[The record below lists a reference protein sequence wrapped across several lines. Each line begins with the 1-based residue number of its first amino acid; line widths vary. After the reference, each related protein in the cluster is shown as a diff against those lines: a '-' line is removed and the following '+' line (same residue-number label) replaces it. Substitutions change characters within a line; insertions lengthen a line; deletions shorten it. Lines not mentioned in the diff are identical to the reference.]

1 MQVLTLK
8 IYYREAKMKVDIKTT
23 TKSALHI
30 ILFIAFG
37 GLVFP
42 SQAQDSKY
50 EPKGNPVKWN
60 FVVTPFLLV
69 PNVSGHVQSKNLSE
83 DFGIGPSEFISSL
96 QGTFMMDAEI
106 SKGMFFANA
115 AYVFTDN
122 EVEKILWTSQ
132 NGNNSL
138 VANPELKKHIFE
150 FKPGMR
156 FRLGDKF
163 LLDPYAGFRYTKYY
177 LLGTIEGTIN
187 YNELNEKVAFW
198 DPIIGLQSHF
208 YPHPRIPIELKA
220 DVGGFGVGSELTW
233 SAILN
238 TGYTISPTID
248 LMIGFAVLEN
258 QYENETSL
266 GNKYGLTSTT
276 YGLDFG
282 VRIYI
287 PTRSKDATVFKKFNT
302 E

>member
-1 MQVLTLK
+1 MK
-8 IYYREAKMKVDIKTT
+8 INFITA
-23 TKSALHI
+23 TKSTVRIVLLIALT
-30 ILFIAFG
+30 
-37 GLVFP
+37 GLLFP
-42 SQAQDSKY
+42 SQAQDLKF
-50 EPKGNPVKWN
+50 EPKGNPDKWN
-60 FVVTPFLLV
+60 FVVTPFLLI

-96 QGTFMMDAEI
+96 TGTFMLDGEI
-106 SKGMFFANA
+106 SKGKFFANA

-132 NGNNSL
+132 NGNYSL
-138 VANPELKKHIFE
+138 VASPELKKHIFE

-163 LLDPYAGFRYTKYY
+163 MLDPYAGFRYTNYY

-187 YNELNEKVAFW
+187 YNELNEKIAFW
-198 DPIIGLQSHF
+198 DPIIGLQAHF

-238 TGYTISPTID
+238 TGYTVSPTID

-258 QYENETSL
+258 QYENESSL

-282 VRIYI
+282 VRVYI
-287 PTRSKDATVFKKFNT
+287 PSRAKDATVFKKFKT